1 MDASIAELIS
11 RVQKHRGEWPTL
23 AKEAEVSY
31 SWLAKFGQGH
41 IPNPTV
47 NTVTK
52 VAAALAAREKNGT
65 Q

>member
-1 MDASIAELIS
+1 MDASIAELVS
-11 RVQKHRGEWPTL
+11 RVQAHKGEWPDL
-23 AKEAEVSY
+23 AREAEVSY
-31 SWLAKFGQGH
+31 SWMTKFGQGH

-52 VAAALAAREKNGT
+52 VSAALAAREQGT